1 MNSSIA
7 SKEDRKSR
15 DINESVGTMLR
26 REKDEA
32 KQKKDL
38 EKKSR
43 NLVETIRKST
53 GVGE

>member
-7 SKEDRKSR
+7 SKEDR
-15 DINESVGTMLR
+15 DLDESVATMLR

-43 NLVETIRKST
+43 NLVESIRKST

>member
-7 SKEDRKSR
+7 SKEDKYR
-15 DINESVGTMLR
+15 DIDESLDTMLR

-43 NLVETIRKST
+43 NLVETIRKTT